1 MKCDLEAL
9 MSQQPSQPN
18 SFPPAAGPIRSEFS
32 NDPDMREIVEMYV
45 QEMPERVN
53 KLQELWS
60 TQQMDELKRLAH
72 QLKGASGGY
81 GFSPVGTAAASVERS
96 LMALSEG
103 SATASLE
110 QLRDQFEQLLSMCR
124 RVTM

>member
-1 MKCDLEAL
+1 
-9 MSQQPSQPN
+9 MSQFPSQPN
-18 SFPPAAGPIRSEFS
+18 SQPQPAPSSSGPIRSEFS

-45 QEMPERVN
+45 QEMPARVS
-53 KLQELWS
+53 KLQELWAA
-60 TQQMDELKRLAH
+60 QQMDELKRLAH

-81 GFSPVGTAAASVERS
+81 GFTPVGSAAGKVEHS

-103 SATASLE
+103 SANASLD
-110 QLRDQFEQLLSMCR
+110 QLRKQFEDLLSMCR

>member
-1 MKCDLEAL
+1 
-9 MSQQPSQPN
+9 MSQFPTPN
-18 SFPPAAGPIRSEFS
+18 SQRVSGPIRSEFS
-32 NDPDMREIVEMYV
+32 NDPDMKEIVEMYV
-45 QEMPERVN
+45 QEMPLRVS

-60 TQQMDELKRLAH
+60 AQQMDELKRLAH

-81 GFSPVGTAAASVERS
+81 GFATVGSAAGKVEAS

-103 SATASLE
+103 SASASLD
-110 QLRDQFEQLLSMCR
+110 QLRKQFDDLLSMCR